1 MDGTDRSY
9 YRLKYDKDIRKKQVY
24 YRFSNTGAIYSKS
37 KRLKMAGTQDK
48 LKTKN
53 RGANLEG
60 QTIHQNYLLRR
71 NLCNGHP

>member
-37 KRLKMAGTQDK
+37 KKG
-48 LKTKN
+48 
-53 RGANLEG
+53 
-60 QTIHQNYLLRR
+60 
-71 NLCNGHP
+71 